1 MWISMAKFRVVWK
14 ENNRAVIKTMMAWNL
29 QFDYK
34 RPVFDWWDEVI
45 LPSNGS
51 GWFVWIKGWVGGAED
66 DLVLDSSE
74 QKEALRPEPPSPP
87 PNPYLPHQ
95 LPLLSLKPPQ
105 KVIQHR
111 RSLDFRAMARLL
123 VFISVR
129 WHRLGAKVS
138 GRNPRQHKS
147 LRSHTFSF

>member
-1 MWISMAKFRVVWK
+1 MWISMAKFWVAWK
-14 ENNRAVIKTMMAWNL
+14 ENNRAVIKTMMAQNL

-34 RPVFDWWDEVI
+34 KATFWLMRWSDIGQERQWLICV
-45 LPSNGS
+45 NQR
-51 GWFVWIKGWVGGAED
+51 VGGWGRGWLGAWE
-66 DLVLDSSE
+66 LWA
-74 QKEALRPEPPSPP
+74 KEALRPEPPSPP